1 MQTQQTQNS
10 FLGPKSYRDFRETG
24 PSAYKGKG
32 VGGGSYLGGG
42 GGGRRGGGGGG
53 GIITRLKT
61 ELQNKLHSSADQFK
75 T

>member
-32 VGGGSYLGGG
+32 VGGAHIWGGG
-42 GGGRRGGGGGG
+42 DYNQ
-53 GIITRLKT
+53 T
-61 ELQNKLHSSADQFK
+61 QN
-75 T
+75 

>member
-42 GGGRRGGGGGG
+42 GG
-53 GIITRLKT
+53 IKT
-61 ELQNKLHSSADQFK
+61 KPK
-75 T
+75 TK

>member
-32 VGGGSYLGGG
+32 VGGGSYLV
-42 GGGRRGGGGGG
+42 G

>member
-32 VGGGSYLGGG
+32 VGGGSYL
-42 GGGRRGGGGGG
+42 RGG

>member
-42 GGGRRGGGGGG
+42 DYNQTQNW
-53 GIITRLKT
+53 ITKQAT
-61 ELQNKLHSSADQFK
+61 
-75 T
+75 